1 MAKLFCL
8 LLLVIFSCCVIE
20 SDSVPSDQ
28 LHANSFEDNSDAA
41 QQLLEKTEELRT
53 QCVHQYNRD
62 SCEAVAGGFAQELL
76 GYMYS
81 VLASSNDTFVS
92 QVAPKLK
99 KSWETVLNITEKLS
113 SAAEPGERLLDSKL
127 RELTSQCNQTLQS
140 LTRRTADFHAAHT
153 SILKAARR
161 SYLPGIDQYLG
172 RCILCNHAHSSC
184 SLLQEPRCYCGV
196 F

>member
-28 LHANSFEDNSDAA
+28 LHANSFEDSSDAA
-41 QQLLEKTEELRT
+41 QELLAKTEELRK

-99 KSWETVLNITEKLS
+99 KSVETVLNITEKLS

-127 RELTSQCNQTLQS
+127 RDLTSQFNQTLQS

-172 RCILCNHAHSSC
+172 RCILCNHAHCSC
-184 SLLQEPRCYCGV
+184 SLQEPRCYCAV